1 MMNYYRNVLYND
13 TMGIW
18 DNMKNAASATHTAAT
33 NASSKAMS
41 AARQAHAS
49 VTDPTSSER
58 AKNAAICTKASDHIC
73 NDMGKIPAP
82 GDDMYT
88 VKNMTVNG
96 QVLHIRIKTSAGNRR
111 GMEYMEQNKQAIRN
125 ALISKGIKP
134 AVSNLPAMEQYNK
147 DMKLYGETYDEIRKA
162 ENQGN
167 VQHPTTAPE
176 QTPEQPT
183 APEQSAGRRPRRR
196 TRRHSRKTRGK
207 THRKRSRGAK
217 SRGKRKGSRKRK

>member
-1 MMNYYRNVLYND
+1 MNYYRKVLYND
-13 TMGIW
+13 AMGIW
-18 DNMKNAASATHTAAT
+18 DNMKSAASATQTAAT

-41 AARQAHAS
+41 AARQASAS
-49 VTDPTSSER
+49 VSDPTKKER
-58 AKNAAICTKASDHIC
+58 ANNAAICEKASNHIC
-73 NDMGKIPAP
+73 NNMGKIPAP

-111 GMEYMEQNKQAIRN
+111 GMEYTEQNKQAIRN

-167 VQHPTTAPE
+167 AQPTSAPE
-176 QTPEQPT
+176 QTTEPEQT
-183 APEQSAGRRPRRR
+183 GAGRRSRRR
-196 TRRHSRKTRGK
+196 TRRHSRKTRGN
-207 THRKRSRGAK
+207 THRKRSRSTK
-217 SRGKRKGSRKRK
+217 SRGKRKGRRTRK

>member
-1 MMNYYRNVLYND
+1 MFLLPNTSMTNYYHSVLYND
-13 TMGIW
+13 TRPMW
-18 DNMKNAASATHTAAT
+18 ASMKNAASATHTAAT

-41 AARQAHAS
+41 AARQASAS
-49 VTDPTSSER
+49 VTDPTKKER
-58 AKNAAICTKASDHIC
+58 ANNAAICTKASDHIC

-167 VQHPTTAPE
+167 VQ
-176 QTPEQPT
+176 QPST

-207 THRKRSRGAK
+207 AHRKRSRSA
-217 SRGKRKGSRKRK
+217 KRKGSRKRK

>member
-1 MMNYYRNVLYND
+1 M
-13 TMGIW
+13 W
-18 DNMKNAASATHTAAT
+18 ASMKNAASATHTAAT

-41 AARQAHAS
+41 AARQATAS
-49 VTDPTSSER
+49 VSDPTKKER
-58 AKNAAICTKASDHIC
+58 ANNAAICTKASDHIC

-147 DMKLYGETYDEIRKA
+147 DMKLYGDTYDEIRRA

-167 VQHPTTAPE
+167 VQQPSTAPE
-176 QTPEQPT
+176 QTS
-183 APEQSAGRRPRRR
+183 APEQSGAGRKPRRR

-217 SRGKRKGSRKRK
+217 SRGKRKGSRKHKGSRKRK

>member
-1 MMNYYRNVLYND
+1 MFLLPNTSMANYYLKVLYNN

-18 DNMKNAASATHTAAT
+18 DNMKNAASATQTAAT

-41 AARQAHAS
+41 AARQASAS
-49 VTDPTSSER
+49 VSDPTKKER
-58 AKNAAICTKASDHIC
+58 ANNAAICTKASDHIC

-88 VKNMTVNG
+88 VKRITING
-96 QVLHIRIKTSAGNRR
+96 QTLPLRIRTPAGTQR
-111 GMEYMEQNKQAIRN
+111 GMEYTEQNNQAIRN

-147 DMKLYGETYDEIRKA
+147 DMTLLENTKADLQEADYQANPSKVHGGRK
-162 ENQGN
+162 
-167 VQHPTTAPE
+167 
-176 QTPEQPT
+176 
-183 APEQSAGRRPRRR
+183 PRRR
-196 TRRHSRKTRGK
+196 TRRRSHKTRGNAS
-207 THRKRSRGAK
+207 RKRSRGAK

>member
-1 MMNYYRNVLYND
+1 
-13 TMGIW
+13 MGIW
-18 DNMKNAASATHTAAT
+18 DNMKNAASATRTAAT
-33 NASSKAMS
+33 NASSQAMS
-41 AARQAHAS
+41 AARQASAS
-49 VTDPTSSER
+49 VTDPTKKER
-58 AKNAAICTKASDHIC
+58 ANNAAICTKASDHIC

-167 VQHPTTAPE
+167 VQPTSAPEQTTAPE
-176 QTPEQPT
+176 Q
-183 APEQSAGRRPRRR
+183 SGAGRKPRRR

-207 THRKRSRGAK
+207 THRKRSRGTK